1 MMLGVLKFM
10 KKFKVLCLAVGLS
23 LSAGLEVQA
32 QSTIIYQDDF
42 EGTVTGWSNN
52 TTDFDPDVTRFL
64 GRFAN
69 NPTSTTRSFAVPPNT
84 DYIDIELDF
93 YKFDSWDN
101 SARFGF
107 DRLEF
112 EIDNNQIF
120 SLPFAENQNPRSGST
135 GTVDWDHFPTT
146 GRVELAFN
154 TGRFWFD
161 QLHQFNIRVN
171 NPGST
176 LTLTLRADLTQNI
189 NDESGGFDNI
199 TITAFPLI
207 IPPNLTATKTV
218 ETVGNGYNLP
228 GGLVNYTIST
238 QSTGGAVDA
247 DSVVLVDKLPPETT
261 LFTGDLDGA
270 GNPVIF
276 TDSSTPASGLTCCDS
291 SHIAFSDSITDPP
304 VFGYIPQ
311 SSFDDAITHI
321 RISPEGSIRDATV
334 DPVDVDFTFQARI
347 K

>member
-1 MMLGVLKFM
+1 MYVLTPIIR
-10 KKFKVLCLAVGLS
+10 KVWAIGIAIVLVIGAS
-23 LSAGLEVQA
+23 LHAHA
-32 QSTIIYQDDF
+32 QTIIYQDDF

-112 EIDNNQIF
+112 EIDGVEIF
-120 SLPFAENQNPRSGST
+120 SLPFTEDQSPRLGTSGS
-135 GTVDWDHFPTT
+135 VEWNHFPTT
-146 GRVELAFN
+146 GRVELAFS
-154 TGRFWFD
+154 TGQFWFD
-161 QLHQFNIRVN
+161 QLHRFNIRVN
-171 NPGST
+171 TPGST
-176 LTLTLRADLTQNI
+176 LTLTLRAALTQNI

-199 TITAFPLI
+199 TIT
-207 IPPNLTATKTV
+207 
-218 ETVGNGYNLP
+218 
-228 GGLVNYTIST
+228 
-238 QSTGGAVDA
+238 
-247 DSVVLVDKLPPETT
+247 DKLPPETT

-276 TDSSTPASGLTCCDS
+276 TDSSAPASGLSCCDS
-291 SHIAFSDSITDPP
+291 SHIDFSDSVTDPP

-311 SSFDDAITHI
+311 SSFDEAITHI
-321 RISPEGSIRDATV
+321 RISPSGNIRDATV
-334 DPVDVDFTFQARI
+334 DPVDVDFTFQTRI

>member
-1 MMLGVLKFM
+1 M
-10 KKFKVLCLAVGLS
+10 
-23 LSAGLEVQA
+23 
-32 QSTIIYQDDF
+32 
-42 EGTVTGWSNN
+42 
-52 TTDFDPDVTRFL
+52 
-64 GRFAN
+64 
-69 NPTSTTRSFAVPPNT
+69 
-84 DYIDIELDF
+84 
-93 YKFDSWDN
+93 
-101 SARFGF
+101 
-107 DRLEF
+107 
-112 EIDNNQIF
+112 
-120 SLPFAENQNPRSGST
+120 
-135 GTVDWDHFPTT
+135 
-146 GRVELAFN
+146 
-154 TGRFWFD
+154 
-161 QLHQFNIRVN
+161 
-171 NPGST
+171 
-176 LTLTLRADLTQNI
+176 RADLTQNI

-311 SSFDDAITHI
+311 SSFDAAITHI
-321 RISPEGSIRDATV
+321 RISPAGSIRDATT
-334 DPVDVDFTFQARI
+334 DAVDVDFTFQARI